1 MRPQLMHNRGG
12 GRFVEID
19 SESLGGLF
27 REAVVGTGLA
37 RGDFDRD
44 GRPDFA
50 VSHLDDPSAVL
61 ANRTEAAGH
70 WLAIR
75 LVARRSARD
84 AIGAG
89 GDRAERFDAVC
100 SPTDRRRR
108 LPGVEPA
115 GPW

>member
-1 MRPQLMHNRGG
+1 MT
-12 GRFVEID
+12 F
-19 SESLGGLF
+19 LGSRCWDAGWH
-27 REAVVGTGLA
+27 AVT
-37 RGDFDRD
+37 FDRD

-84 AIGAG
+84 AIGAEVTVRSG
-89 GDRAERFDAVC
+89 SMRSVHQLTAGDGYQASNQRGLVIGLGSSRG
-100 SPTDRRRR
+100 SRN
-108 LPGVEPA
+108 
-115 GPW
+115 